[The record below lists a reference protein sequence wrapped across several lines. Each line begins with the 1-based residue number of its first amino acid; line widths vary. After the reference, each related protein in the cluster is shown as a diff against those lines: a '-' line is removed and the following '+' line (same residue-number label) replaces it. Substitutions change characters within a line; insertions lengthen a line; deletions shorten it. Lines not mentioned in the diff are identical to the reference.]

1 MLLMTLWMPANTR
14 AFTACMSQPSTI
26 STQATQA
33 TQQTSTATSDGW
45 KDHPFLQAIR
55 ADRAPGASNALEQ
68 GLYARRAALYNAF
81 MTVPRRVM
89 RVGGRRSTRM
99 QLLRLCNSGLMR
111 AYVCLTD
118 GKAHKMVGT
127 EFNGFDK
134 ENIQHVTKSR
144 VCVAVPLWMS
154 PRA

>member
-1 MLLMTLWMPANTR
+1 
-14 AFTACMSQPSTI
+14 MSQPSTI

-45 KDHPFLQAIR
+45 KDHPFLQAIK
-55 ADRAPGASNALEQ
+55 ADRAPGATNALKQ
-68 GLYARRAALYNAF
+68 GPYARRAALYNDF
-81 MTVPRRVM
+81 MTVRMM
-89 RVGGRRSTRM
+89 RVGCMRSARM
-99 QLLRLCNSGLMR
+99 QLLWLCNSGLTR
-111 AYVCLTD
+111 VFVCLAD

-134 ENIQHVTKSR
+134 ENIQYVTKR